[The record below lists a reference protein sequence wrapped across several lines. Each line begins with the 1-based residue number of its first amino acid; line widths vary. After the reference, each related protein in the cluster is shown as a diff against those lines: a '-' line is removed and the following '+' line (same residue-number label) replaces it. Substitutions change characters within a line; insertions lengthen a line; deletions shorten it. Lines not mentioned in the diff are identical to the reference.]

1 MSLKAKLLIISLF
14 MSLLSGATLTLTVYS
29 FSKLDDGFRQ
39 IVEKSN
45 AGVSNSQNAEM
56 IFTKA
61 DGDMAGVSQ
70 RMSEIAHAIDKT
82 NMTVQIVERKMQ
94 TLSDTLSELSA
105 TAEEIYND
113 LPEGDAKWALES
125 IADDAVDLQESMKR
139 EALVGIGASV
149 RNMRQFTEALSA
161 EAESIRTLSGE
172 LNGGKTVSQRIS
184 SDSQAIKS
192 QSEAFQLELGRN
204 KKLLS
209 AILVVLSAIIL
220 FGSAALIRIINR
232 PITRAIDITKAI
244 ATGDFT
250 RDIRIPGSV
259 EFGRLGD
266 ALRVMADQLKR
277 KEEELLENR
286 KAIELKVRVQNE
298 ILDMVSDSSEKVA
311 SLSTRS
317 SESSEFLFQSLTDQS
332 NSLERINTMIREIS
346 TQSVENAQKAT
357 EAAKLTNEASQ
368 AADSGNRKMA
378 TMVSAMNGIN
388 QSSQEILK
396 ILDVLQGIAGQTNL
410 LALNATIEAARAG
423 EAGKGFAVVA
433 QEVKDLAL
441 RSSQAVKET
450 AGLLQKSAE
459 DVENGGR
466 IAEQTASELTE
477 IMTHVTSI
485 TRIVGDIATRSN
497 EQANGISQVT
507 DQLTGANNG
516 TREMMQVSQSN
527 VASADELRDRSA
539 QLVTQLQLKLE
550 EANIWGQSKNSKGAG
565 AGLS

>member
-1 MSLKAKLLIISLF
+1 

-94 TLSDTLSELSA
+94 TLSETLSELSA

-161 EAESIRTLSGE
+161 EAENIRTLSGE

-357 EAAKLTNEASQ
+357 EAAKLTHEASQ

-466 IAEQTASELTE
+466 IAEQTANELTE

-485 TRIVGDIATRSN
+485 TRIVGDIATRST

>member
-94 TLSDTLSELSA
+94 TLSETLSELSA

-149 RNMRQFTEALSA
+149 KNMRQFAEALSA
-161 EAESIRTLSGE
+161 EAENIRTLSGE

-266 ALRVMADQLKR
+266 ALRVMANQLKR

-317 SESSEFLFQSLTDQS
+317 SESSEFLFESLTDQS

-357 EAAKLTNEASQ
+357 EAAKLTHEASQ

-433 QEVKDLAL
+433 QEVKELAL

-466 IAEQTASELTE
+466 IAEQTANELTE

-550 EANIWGQSKNSKGAG
+550 EANIWGQSKNSKGAE